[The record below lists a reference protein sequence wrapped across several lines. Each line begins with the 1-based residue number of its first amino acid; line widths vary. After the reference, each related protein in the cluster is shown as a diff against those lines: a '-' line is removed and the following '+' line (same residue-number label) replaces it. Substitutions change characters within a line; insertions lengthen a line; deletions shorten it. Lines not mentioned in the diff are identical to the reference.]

1 MKATRNQSA
10 RCMNS
15 ESHCNSRKLQSEE
28 TRLWVEPTTQLRLCD
43 ASFTTHHFPK
53 HSHDYYVIGLIT
65 DGVQRFS
72 HRGREYQTPPGG
84 MILLNPDDDHTG
96 ESVSEGGFRWR
107 AVYPT
112 SQLMDEIAQQLCRKF
127 TTIRFARVRID
138 DDRLTRLFIQLH
150 ESART
155 SGVPDGMREELL
167 GQLLVALV
175 EQATGNRTII
185 DNVQIERKYVLRAC
199 DFLRAQ
205 LSLNHS
211 LTELADNV
219 GIDAFRLIRAFNHCL
234 GMPPFRYL
242 ESLRIREAQRLL
254 ENEHS
259 LVDIACELG
268 FTDQSY
274 FNRRFKRQMGV
285 SPGQYRQMLASERG

>member
-1 MKATRNQSA
+1 
-10 RCMNS
+10 
-15 ESHCNSRKLQSEE
+15 
-28 TRLWVEPTTQLRLCD
+28 
-43 ASFTTHHFPK
+43 
-53 HSHDYYVIGLIT
+53 
-65 DGVQRFS
+65 
-72 HRGREYQTPPGG
+72 

-96 ESVSEGGFRWR
+96 ESASDGGFRWR

-112 SQLMDEIAQQLCRKF
+112 HQLMDEIAQQLCQKP

-155 SGVPDGMREELL
+155 DGVPDGMREELL

-175 EQATGNRTII
+175 ERSTGNRTSN
-185 DNVQIERKYVLRAC
+185 DNIQSERRYVLRAC

-205 LSLNHS
+205 LSSNHS
-211 LTELADNV
+211 LAELANHV
-219 GIDAFRLIRAFNHCL
+219 GVDAFRLIRAFNHCL

-254 ENEHS
+254 EDERA
-259 LVDIACELG
+259 LVDVACELG

-274 FNRRFKRQMGV
+274 FNRRFKSQMGV
-285 SPGQYRQMLASERG
+285 TPGQYQRMLAAETR

>member
-1 MKATRNQSA
+1 
-10 RCMNS
+10 MNAAG
-15 ESHCNSRKLQSEE
+15 HQNSREMPSDE
-28 TRLWVEPTTQLRLCD
+28 TQLWVEPTTQLRLCD
-43 ASFTTHHFPK
+43 ASFTTHHFAK
-53 HSHDYYVIGLIT
+53 HSHDYYVVGLIS
-65 DGVQRFS
+65 DGAQSFT
-72 HRGREYQTPPGG
+72 HRGHEYRTPPGG

-96 ESVSEGGFRWR
+96 EAASDGGFRWR

-112 SQLMDEIAQQLCRKF
+112 PELMDEIAHQLCRKT

-138 DDRLTRLFIQLH
+138 DDRLTRLFIRLH
-150 ESART
+150 ESTRT
-155 SGVPDGMREELL
+155 SGVPNGMREELL

-175 EQATGNRTII
+175 EQTTGNRTII
-185 DNVQIERKYVLRAC
+185 DNAQAERKFVLRAR
-199 DFLRAQ
+199 DFLRSR
-205 LSLNHS
+205 LSSNHT
-211 LTELADNV
+211 LAELANHV

-254 ENEHS
+254 ADERS

-274 FNRRFKRQMGV
+274 FNRRFKSQMGV
-285 SPGQYRQMLASERG
+285 TPGQYQRMLASDRG